1 MLALIKTLITTLNL
15 YLKLKNK
22 VFYADLIKRS
32 KDKQRSLIDEI
43 EKLRADGDSDSTDR
57 ADFLFREL
65 VSEKR
70 DIKHLSAV
78 YAPAEEGPSSSD

>member
-15 YLKLKNK
+15 YLKLKNR
-22 VFYADLIKRS
+22 VFYADLINSS
-32 KDKQRSLIDEI
+32 KKKQKDLINEI

-78 YAPAEEGPSSSD
+78 YAPTEKGSSSSD

>member
-78 YAPAEEGPSSSD
+78 YAPVEKEPSSSD

>member
-32 KDKQRSLIDEI
+32 KNKQRDLIDEI
-43 EKLRADGDSDSTDR
+43 EQLRTDGGSDSTDR

-70 DIKHLSAV
+70 DLEHLSTI
-78 YAPAEEGPSSSD
+78 YAPASAGEGSTD